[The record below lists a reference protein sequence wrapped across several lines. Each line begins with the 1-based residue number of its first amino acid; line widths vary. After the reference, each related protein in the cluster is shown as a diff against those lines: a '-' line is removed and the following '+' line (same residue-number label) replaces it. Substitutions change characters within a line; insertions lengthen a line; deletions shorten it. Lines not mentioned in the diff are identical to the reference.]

1 MRHNDVL
8 NSTTQFFFIFDMKKM
23 FFALLGLFLMASPSF
38 AQEGEKMAKSAG
50 KALTSYNIDP
60 QGNSGKLD
68 EAKQKIDQA
77 LQTPEAQAL
86 ASAWL
91 TKGEVYNTMS
101 NRDMLKKQL
110 DPNAN
115 IPDNDNGLEA
125 FNAFAKVLEISTK
138 KYEKNDAL
146 KGIAE
151 AQAAL
156 INGGVVKFQ
165 ANQYDKAFTY
175 AEAALKSHELLK
187 AGNQK
192 SFLDDPSQHSEQ
204 VYFTGLAAQYAKN
217 CKDALRYYEMM
228 LAKNTDKPE
237 IYNGI
242 YACRSEMGDDA
253 GAKKILADGVAKF
266 PENTELLF
274 SQINVYLKEGKLD
287 QLVSSLK
294 QAIAKEP
301 TNASLYINLARVYD
315 DLHTREEKAGNTA
328 KALEY
333 ENEAISYYKQSAEK
347 DPKSPDPHYMLG
359 AMYYNKAAAVAIEMN
374 GLDNTS
380 AGLKKY
386 AELNKKMLTLFDQA
400 LPYFQK
406 AESLDANDMNT
417 LIALNEIYARK
428 EDELSLE
435 FKKRLEVVK
444 GGGKNPASHFKF

>member
-1 MRHNDVL
+1 MTLKRFH
-8 NSTTQFFFIFDMKKM
+8 STTQFFLFLDMKKM

-110 DPNAN
+110 DPNAQ

-125 FNAFAKVLEISTK
+125 FNAFAKVLELSTK

-192 SFLDDPSQHSEQ
+192 SFLDDPAQHSEQ

-228 LAKNTDKPE
+228 IAKNTDKPE
-237 IYNGI
+237 VYNGI
-242 YACRSEMGDDA
+242 YACKAEMGDDA

-266 PENTELLF
+266 PDNTELLF

-301 TNASLYINLARVYD
+301 GNPSLYINLARVYD
-315 DLHTREEKAGNTA
+315 DLHTREEKAGNAA

-347 DPKSPDPHYMLG
+347 DQKSPDPHYMLG
-359 AMYYNKAAAVAIEMN
+359 AMYYNKAAAVATEMN
-374 GLDNTS
+374 GLDNTA

-386 AELNKKMLTLFDQA
+386 GELNKKMLALFDQA

-444 GGGKNPASHFKF
+444 GGGKNPGSHFKF